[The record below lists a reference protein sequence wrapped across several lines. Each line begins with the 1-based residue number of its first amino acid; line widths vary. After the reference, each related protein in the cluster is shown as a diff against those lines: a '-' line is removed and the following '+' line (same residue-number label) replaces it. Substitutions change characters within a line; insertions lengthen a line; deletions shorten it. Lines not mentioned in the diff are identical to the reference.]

1 MKNWFS
7 TVIALIALLVSV
19 VLAVFLR
26 GLPQEVQDLSS
37 RVAEAERAIPGS
49 VAPLEEKIA
58 GLEEDFAKIRPL
70 STAFVEMQKRLE
82 ALEGLAQDVN
92 KLSGDLQ
99 KAYGEVA
106 ELRKD
111 LEALEALSGEVRNLR
126 EEIPSVVE
134 EKTRDFFQGLTGEL
148 ARLEET
154 LQSDRKRLEALENLS
169 VDERFS
175 ALLQYVDKKLGELRE
190 EVKGLEARWEKEF
203 GAEKAK
209 YEALDKAFV
218 ALRGYVDEKAN
229 ELEQSITDAESRREN
244 LRREVLTLLE
254 ERAQAWQEIETR
266 LQELEKK
273 IHTLSID
280 ERFAAFLK
288 YLEEKVGKLRDELEE
303 VRTRVVTVED
313 LRGTLRTLEDK
324 LKMIEE
330 EVQRKGE
337 DLQKYLKSLQEE
349 RMTFL
354 EKRLEE
360 LSTSLTS
367 FEEAFRETQKNLDSI
382 VAQLSV
388 LEEKLLSLE
397 KNMGTWREEVFQS
410 LRKEIEAL
418 PTSQDLEEIRK
429 DLDALFADREELRL
443 KLQAA
448 LAEYER
454 IVEDL
459 ERKGKD
465 IALLREEM
473 QRVTG
478 PELESLQRQL
488 GAFSSV
494 QRGLEEKLQKTEEGI
509 RALQEALQMKDE
521 EIETVLHRITQNVQ
535 VLSERLEAFGKRLEE
550 LGVLLPLREN
560 FGILE
565 ARLAEI
571 EKFSKEVLKRD
582 LEVKMQSLE
591 ETITALRA
599 EVGKVAEESKV
610 SSANWQSVLK
620 LLESLE
626 ESKASLEQKVQEL
639 YELLE
644 GREKK
649 EAVEKDV
656 QSLVQEKEAL
666 RLKIEELAKE
676 RMNLEGELE
685 KRKQELVDIERQLA
699 QLRAEKGSAERIK
712 ELEKAREEALRE
724 IERLKGTLKAKDD
737 RIADLQ
743 RKNEEL
749 TLQLEETKKFT
760 SYVILPWDN
769 LWKIARRYYRDGR
782 KWTVIWEAN
791 RDKIPDPQRLQ
802 PYVEIRIPR
811 VPDNTLTK

>member
-454 IVEDL
+454 IV
-459 ERKGKD
+459 
-465 IALLREEM
+465 
-473 QRVTG
+473 
-478 PELESLQRQL
+478 
-488 GAFSSV
+488 
-494 QRGLEEKLQKTEEGI
+494 
-509 RALQEALQMKDE
+509 
-521 EIETVLHRITQNVQ
+521 
-535 VLSERLEAFGKRLEE
+535 
-550 LGVLLPLREN
+550 
-560 FGILE
+560 
-565 ARLAEI
+565 
-571 EKFSKEVLKRD
+571 
-582 LEVKMQSLE
+582 
-591 ETITALRA
+591 
-599 EVGKVAEESKV
+599 
-610 SSANWQSVLK
+610 
-620 LLESLE
+620 
-626 ESKASLEQKVQEL
+626 
-639 YELLE
+639 
-644 GREKK
+644 
-649 EAVEKDV
+649 
-656 QSLVQEKEAL
+656 
-666 RLKIEELAKE
+666 
-676 RMNLEGELE
+676 
-685 KRKQELVDIERQLA
+685 
-699 QLRAEKGSAERIK
+699 
-712 ELEKAREEALRE
+712 
-724 IERLKGTLKAKDD
+724 
-737 RIADLQ
+737 
-743 RKNEEL
+743 
-749 TLQLEETKKFT
+749 
-760 SYVILPWDN
+760 
-769 LWKIARRYYRDGR
+769 
-782 KWTVIWEAN
+782 
-791 RDKIPDPQRLQ
+791 
-802 PYVEIRIPR
+802 
-811 VPDNTLTK
+811 